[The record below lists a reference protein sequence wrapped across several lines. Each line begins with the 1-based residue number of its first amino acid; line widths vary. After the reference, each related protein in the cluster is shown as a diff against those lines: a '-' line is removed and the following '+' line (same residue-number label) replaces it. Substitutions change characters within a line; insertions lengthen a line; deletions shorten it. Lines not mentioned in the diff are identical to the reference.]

1 MNANYKYRKQY
12 TIEEKI
18 AYFRR
23 RADELQAQ
31 LDATKTQTPNITKEE
46 IRGWVRDYIN
56 DLNVRPSRRAR

>member
-31 LDATKTQTPNITKEE
+31 LDERNGRHQTMDKEV
-46 IRGWVRDYIN
+46 IRAMVREYIN
-56 DLNVRPSRRAR
+56 DLNVRPSRKAR